1 MTIWEKGSITKKE
14 VLRFTVGRDHEYDQ
28 QLLWADLAGTTA
40 HAMML
45 EKVGLLAPSESKD
58 LIAYLRALYR
68 ECIEGRLI
76 IGKEHE
82 DVHSFIEATLSGK
95 LGEAGQRIHAGRSRN
110 DQVLLALRLFMRKEI
125 GEMIRNIDSL
135 FGMLM
140 QKSESHRDHF
150 MPGYTHMQAAMPS
163 SFGLWFSAFAES
175 LTDDLR
181 ALHYSYE
188 MVNQNPLGSGAGY
201 GSSFPVD
208 RELTTRLLGFH
219 GMNVNSIYAQMTRGK
234 AEKALAAAMSSVA
247 ATLSRLS
254 GDVCLFSGENF
265 QFFRIPE
272 EITTGSSIMPH
283 KQNPDLAEMIRAH
296 CNLIQH
302 LPCELNALT
311 INLPTGYHRDLQLT
325 KERLLPAISSLK
337 QCLAMTALLVS
348 HIQVSTRIGEDD
360 RYRKIFS
367 VEEINRRVIEGT
379 PFREA
384 YRQVA
389 EDIRAGEFSPAPP
402 LKHTHTGS
410 TGNPGFQEIR
420 GKFHDIYSRIPLR
433 EAEEAI
439 SKLMNPNS

>member
-1 MTIWEKGSITKKE
+1 MTIWQKGNITKKE
-14 VLRFTVGRDHEYDQ
+14 VLGFTVGRDHEYDQ

-110 DQVLLALRLFMRKEI
+110 DQVLLALRLFMRQEI
-125 GEMIRNIDSL
+125 GEVIRKIDAL
-135 FGMLM
+135 FRVLM
-140 QKSESHRDHF
+140 QKSDSHRDHF

-208 RELTTRLLGFH
+208 RELTTRLLGFN

-302 LPCELNALT
+302 LPGELNALT
-311 INLPTGYHRDLQLT
+311 INLPTGYHRDLQLS
-325 KERLLPAISSLK
+325 KERLLPAVSTLK
-337 QCLAMTALLVS
+337 KCLSMTALLVS
-348 HIQVSTRIGEDD
+348 HIQVNTCIGEDT

-389 EDIRAGEFSPAPP
+389 EDIRTGDFSPAPP

-420 GKFHDIYSRIPLR
+420 EKFHAIYSRIPIR
-433 EAEEAI
+433 EAEESI
-439 SKLMNPNS
+439 SKLMNPNT